1 KIVCY
6 FGSWAVY
13 RPGLGAIDVNDI
25 DPRLCTHL
33 IYTFVG
39 INTDGSVKI
48 NDPWADLP
56 DGGGKNGYGKF
67 TALRNRS
74 PGTKAMIAVGGWNE
88 GSNKFSQVV
97 SNPGTR
103 ARFVQNVVDFLRK
116 YNFDG
121 FDVDWEYPNQRG
133 GQPSDKQNF
142 VNLLRELKSAFS
154 PHGYILSVAVAA
166 VASSASQSYNIRDV
180 AEQVDFVNLMAY
192 DMNGSWNSFTGE
204 NAPLYS
210 NDPNNVNAAVR
221 YWLSQG
227 ASPNKLILG
236 IPSYGRSFTLA
247 NAGNNGIGAP
257 AVGPGTVGP
266 YTREAGMLGYNE
278 ICEKLRQGGWTI
290 NRDGQQLVPY
300 MVQGNQWVGYDD
312 VQSIREK
319 AKYINSLNLGGAMLW
334 SIETDDFRGVCGQRY
349 PLLSVL
355 NSALNGGAAPAPAP
369 VPNPT
374 PTSAPQPPPQPPSG
388 SVCNKEGYK
397 FTVVFLAVF
406 VAMAS
411 SGKKKIVG
419 YFGSWAVYR
428 PGLGAIDVTDIDP
441 RLCTHLIYAFVGI
454 NADGSL
460 KIHDPWADLPDGG
473 GKNGYGK
480 YNFDGLDVDWE
491 YPNQRGGVPSDKQNF
506 VNLLKELK
514 SAFRPRGYILSVAVA
529 AVASSASQ
537 SYNIRDVAEQVDFVN
552 LMTYDMNGS
561 WNSVIGQ
568 NAPLYSSDGN
578 NVHDAVRHWLSQGA
592 SPNKL
597 ILGIPTYGRSFTL
610 ANAGNCNIGARAS
623 GPGAVGPYTKEA
635 GMLGYNEICEK
646 LRQGGWTVS
655 RDAQQLVPYMYQGN
669 QWVGYDDVQSVRE
682 KAKYINSYHLGG
694 GMIWSLETDDFRGVC
709 GQKYPLLRAL
719 HSNYVK
725 VAHITSKI
733 LHYFYQLVNLCL
745 PGSLHPSNAV
755 ANYWL
760 SQGAPADKI
769 IIGMPFYGISFTLR
783 DANKHGTHSPVSGK
797 GTVNFAD
804 GDGNINYNSLCTH
817 IHKDGWTIVRDQKQ
831 RVPYCYKGNQWISY
845 DDVES
850 IREKAEYVKNHNLGG
865 AMVWSMDTDDFAG
878 KCGPKHPLLNVINNV
893 LRKCE

>member
-1 KIVCY
+1 
-6 FGSWAVY
+6 
-13 RPGLGAIDVNDI
+13 
-25 DPRLCTHL
+25 
-33 IYTFVG
+33 
-39 INTDGSVKI
+39 
-48 NDPWADLP
+48 
-56 DGGGKNGYGKF
+56 
-67 TALRNRS
+67 
-74 PGTKAMIAVGGWNE
+74 MIAVGGWNE

-388 SVCNKEGYK
+388 SVCNKEGYVRDPKDCSTFYYCRNVNGQYQASK
-397 FTVVFLAVF
+397 FSCPAGTAFDTT
-406 VAMAS
+406 
-411 SGKKKIVG
+411 IETCN
-419 YFGSWAVYR
+419 YR
-428 PGLGAIDVTDIDP
+428 QNVPGLLHNPDDIKVNLP
-441 RLCTHLIYAFVGI
+441 SNSGTRARFVQ
-454 NADGSL
+454 NVVDFL
-460 KIHDPWADLPDGG
+460 RR
-473 GKNGYGK
+473 

-719 HSNYVK
+719 HSV
-725 VAHITSKI
+725 
-733 LHYFYQLVNLCL
+733 
-745 PGSLHPSNAV
+745 
-755 ANYWL
+755 
-760 SQGAPADKI
+760 
-769 IIGMPFYGISFTLR
+769 
-783 DANKHGTHSPVSGK
+783 
-797 GTVNFAD
+797 
-804 GDGNINYNSLCTH
+804 
-817 IHKDGWTIVRDQKQ
+817 
-831 RVPYCYKGNQWISY
+831 
-845 DDVES
+845 
-850 IREKAEYVKNHNLGG
+850 
-865 AMVWSMDTDDFAG
+865 
-878 KCGPKHPLLNVINNV
+878 LN
-893 LRKCE
+893 